1 MKTTKITGIS
11 YIFIVLS
18 AIIILLCFLPP
29 NVAIADEN
37 DNYEIIYPSTDYIQ
51 LTSPSSYFYDGAH
64 YIYDSSKII
73 ALGDTLSFYNI
84 DCNVKQ
90 FVKCGENFII
100 NTGDSFKKLSTT
112 TGACEDITLGSA
124 TADFILYTYGSLSNI
139 IAINNVTG
147 ETIVFD
153 DSFSPVK
160 EQTLPYL
167 ANSYTYCF
175 ENFIY
180 SVSINFTV
188 ETGLKFYVYKTDIE
202 TFSRQTLFEIE
213 AHGRIFVGNKIAVL
227 QGDSLF
233 FYDEN
238 GADYGSM

>member
-29 NVAIADEN
+29 NVAMADEN

-51 LTSPSSYFYDGAH
+51 LTSPSSYFYDGSH
-64 YIYDSSKII
+64 YIYDSSRII

-90 FVKCGENFII
+90 FVKSGENFII

-139 IAINNVTG
+139 IAINNITG

-160 EQTLPYL
+160 EQTLSYL
-167 ANSYTYCF
+167 ANSYTY
-175 ENFIY
+175 
-180 SVSINFTV
+180 
-188 ETGLKFYVYKTDIE
+188 
-202 TFSRQTLFEIE
+202 
-213 AHGRIFVGNKIAVL
+213 
-227 QGDSLF
+227 
-233 FYDEN
+233 
-238 GADYGSM
+238 